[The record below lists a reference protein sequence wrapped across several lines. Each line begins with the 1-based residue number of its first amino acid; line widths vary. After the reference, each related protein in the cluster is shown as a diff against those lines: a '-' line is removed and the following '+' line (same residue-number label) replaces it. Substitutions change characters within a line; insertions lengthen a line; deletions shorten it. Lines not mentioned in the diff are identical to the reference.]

1 MAGKK
6 SLDYTVLVDDYLHQN
21 GWKAK
26 ANSNSNYSFSG
37 LVLHTM
43 GSVLANYALTN
54 IYSKEAREAQD
65 HGWMYGRA
73 FEDLD
78 GHIWEIFYM
87 DESKMPEG
95 KGIHTE
101 AFHSCVVNYLKKGFS
116 YDEAAKR
123 CMGGLGRNKAVKK
136 SHWR

>member
-1 MAGKK
+1 MSQKIRAIYRKAG
-6 SLDYTVLVDDYLHQN
+6 V
-21 GWKAK
+21 
-26 ANSNSNYSFSG
+26 
-37 LVLHTM
+37 
-43 GSVLANYALTN
+43 
-54 IYSKEAREAQD
+54 
-65 HGWMYGRA
+65 
-73 FEDLD
+73 
-78 GHIWEIFYM
+78 
-87 DESKMPEG
+87 ESKMPEG